1 MVSFITV
8 ISYLVMLM
16 NINGGVDPTSM
27 LWTRW
32 IGYAMSCTILT
43 ASMIEIFGIEGK
55 KKIGALI
62 STGLI
67 MLTGVLAAV
76 ATNTQFLVLFFVLGM
91 IPFISLISIF
101 QAKATTKNRYVLNY
115 LYYGWMAFPIIFILS
130 PETFSVVSSLP
141 VVLGA
146 YLVADFC
153 TKVIFYIH
161 TRRLLVQEKSF

>member
-1 MVSFITV
+1 M
-8 ISYLVMLM
+8 ISYLVMIM
-16 NINGGVDPTSM
+16 NINVGADPTSM

-32 IGYAMSCTILT
+32 VGYAMSCTILT

-55 KKIGALI
+55 KKVVALI

-76 ATNTQFLVLFFVLGM
+76 ATNTHFLILFFALGM

-101 QAKATTKNRYVLNY
+101 RSKAQAANHYVLNY

-130 PETFSVVSSLP
+130 PETFNIVPSLP
-141 VVLGA
+141 IILGA
-146 YLVADFC
+146 YLIADFC
-153 TKVIFYIH
+153 TKIIFYMH
-161 TRRLLVQEKSF
+161 TRTLIS